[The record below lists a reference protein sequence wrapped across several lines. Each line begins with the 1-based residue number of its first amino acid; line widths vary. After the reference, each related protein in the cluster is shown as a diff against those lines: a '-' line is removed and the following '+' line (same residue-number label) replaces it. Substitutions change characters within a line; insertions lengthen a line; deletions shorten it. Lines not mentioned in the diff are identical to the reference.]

1 MNRVTYICGGCR
13 SGKSSFALQLMQTFE
28 RKAFIATAQSL
39 DEEMHQRI
47 QRHQQERGQAF
58 STVEEPLDPARA
70 LSRLPGDT
78 QAAVLDCLTVWLG
91 NLMHQELVQED
102 TCPQLENFFAL
113 LAAPPCHVFVVSN
126 ELGMGLVPGD
136 SLSRRYRDMM
146 GRINQRTASLAHEAY
161 FVVSGMPL
169 RLK

>member
-1 MNRVTYICGGCR
+1 MNRTTYISGGCR
-13 SGKSSFALQLMQTFE
+13 SGKSSFALQLMQSYQ
-28 RKAFIATAQSL
+28 RKVYIATAQAV
-39 DEEMHQRI
+39 DTEMQQRI
-47 QRHQQERGQAF
+47 QKHQQERGQSF
-58 STVEEPLDPARA
+58 ITVEEPLDPAQA

-91 NLMHQELVQED
+91 NLMHHSLLQED
-102 TCPQLENFFAL
+102 TCPLLENLFSVL
-113 LAAPPCHVFVVSN
+113 EKPPCDVFLVSN

-136 SLSRRYRDMM
+136 PLSRRYRDTM
-146 GRINQRTASLAHEAY
+146 GRVNQRASSLAHQAY